1 MTKLSKNKISKL
13 LFISSVAFFGVWDA
27 NIFQSCGGGGNKNS
41 TLYNTVTGM
50 SISQLYP
57 SSVNG
62 TLNDPSMVYVE
73 GGAFLCGRY
82 RDKNSH
88 IVTVTPFMISKAEIT
103 NREYNEFVRW
113 CMDNDPNAVK
123 DILPN
128 FDTDI
133 KSLKLARF
141 NDQYFK
147 DYFYN
152 VAFHNYPVIN
162 VSWTQANKYCEWRS
176 DRGNEKVNPNFVSK
190 HSTYAI
196 NLPAA
201 PGVNAQPQ
209 NPMIGVQMGMQNPMI
224 QQNPMIGGQMGMNPM
239 MSQNPMMGGQ
249 MGMNPM
255 MQQNPMMGGQMEMQ
269 NPMMQFMGEKV
280 VGSDKPKVSF
290 QNVMMGMNPMI
301 QQNPMMGGQ
310 MGMMNPMMSQN
321 PMMGGQMGMN
331 PMMPQNPMMGGQMG
345 MNPMMQQNPM
355 MGGQMGMQNPMMQ
368 QQSQEVSP
376 KKDVDEDVV
385 CFRLPTEI
393 EWEYVASGAHG
404 EMYNGVPVC
413 KQGIY
418 SWGDGIKIRGE
429 FGEWNNKVLGN
440 FFYQPGIYNGIP
452 GETNKINLN
461 TDVFAFPPNILGV
474 FDLDG
479 NVAEWVADVYRSLG
493 AQEYADFNP
502 YRKNGEFDNAKNYA
516 ETGVNDDMHVYK
528 GASWNDPI
536 YFCQIGTR
544 RYLHK
549 DDSSPEIG
557 FRVVLNVAFDANELQ
572 TAKAVV
578 SNEKKNSKPQPNGK
592 VAQKNQNGANSMMGG
607 QMGMQNPMMQQNP
620 MMGGQM
626 GMQNPMMQQNPMMGG
641 QMGMNPMMPQQR
653 W

>member
-1 MTKLSKNKISKL
+1 
-13 LFISSVAFFGVWDA
+13 
-27 NIFQSCGGGGNKNS
+27 
-41 TLYNTVTGM
+41 
-50 SISQLYP
+50 
-57 SSVNG
+57 
-62 TLNDPSMVYVE
+62 
-73 GGAFLCGRY
+73 
-82 RDKNSH
+82 
-88 IVTVTPFMISKAEIT
+88 
-103 NREYNEFVRW
+103 
-113 CMDNDPNAVK
+113 
-123 DILPN
+123 
-128 FDTDI
+128 
-133 KSLKLARF
+133 
-141 NDQYFK
+141 
-147 DYFYN
+147 
-152 VAFHNYPVIN
+152 
-162 VSWTQANKYCEWRS
+162 
-176 DRGNEKVNPNFVSK
+176 
-190 HSTYAI
+190 
-196 NLPAA
+196 
-201 PGVNAQPQ
+201 
-209 NPMIGVQMGMQNPMI
+209 
-224 QQNPMIGGQMGMNPM
+224 
-239 MSQNPMMGGQ
+239 
-249 MGMNPM
+249 
-255 MQQNPMMGGQMEMQ
+255 
-269 NPMMQFMGEKV
+269 
-280 VGSDKPKVSF
+280 
-290 QNVMMGMNPMI
+290 
-301 QQNPMMGGQ
+301 
-310 MGMMNPMMSQN
+310 MMNPMMSQN
-321 PMMGGQMGMN
+321 TMMGGQMGMN
-331 PMMPQNPMMGGQMG
+331 PMMP
-345 MNPMMQQNPM
+345 QNPM

-376 KKDVDEDVV
+376 KKDIDEDVV
-385 CFRLPTEI
+385 YFRLPTEI

-578 SNEKKNSKPQPNGK
+578 SNEKKNSKPQPKGK

>member
-1 MTKLSKNKISKL
+1 
-13 LFISSVAFFGVWDA
+13 
-27 NIFQSCGGGGNKNS
+27 
-41 TLYNTVTGM
+41 
-50 SISQLYP
+50 
-57 SSVNG
+57 
-62 TLNDPSMVYVE
+62 
-73 GGAFLCGRY
+73 
-82 RDKNSH
+82 
-88 IVTVTPFMISKAEIT
+88 
-103 NREYNEFVRW
+103 
-113 CMDNDPNAVK
+113 
-123 DILPN
+123 
-128 FDTDI
+128 
-133 KSLKLARF
+133 
-141 NDQYFK
+141 
-147 DYFYN
+147 
-152 VAFHNYPVIN
+152 
-162 VSWTQANKYCEWRS
+162 
-176 DRGNEKVNPNFVSK
+176 
-190 HSTYAI
+190 
-196 NLPAA
+196 
-201 PGVNAQPQ
+201 
-209 NPMIGVQMGMQNPMI
+209 
-224 QQNPMIGGQMGMNPM
+224 
-239 MSQNPMMGGQ
+239 
-249 MGMNPM
+249 
-255 MQQNPMMGGQMEMQ
+255 
-269 NPMMQFMGEKV
+269 
-280 VGSDKPKVSF
+280 
-290 QNVMMGMNPMI
+290 
-301 QQNPMMGGQ
+301 
-310 MGMMNPMMSQN
+310 
-321 PMMGGQMGMN
+321 
-331 PMMPQNPMMGGQMG
+331 
-345 MNPMMQQNPM
+345 
-355 MGGQMGMQNPMMQ
+355 
-368 QQSQEVSP
+368 
-376 KKDVDEDVV
+376 
-385 CFRLPTEI
+385 
-393 EWEYVASGAHG
+393 
-404 EMYNGVPVC
+404 MYNGVPVC

-578 SNEKKNSKPQPNGK
+578 SNEKKNSKPQPKGK
-592 VAQKNQNGANSMMGG
+592 VAQKNQNGA
-607 QMGMQNPMMQQNP
+607 NP

-641 QMGMNPMMPQQR
+641 QMGMNPMMQQNPMMGGQMGMNPMMPQQR